1 MTYPNS
7 IALAMTKSVQK
18 YRYQAINARGK
29 TTVGEI
35 VAQNPAL
42 AKALLRKQGL
52 AQITIEPVQKM
63 AFRRSIARQEIL
75 LAIKTLATL
84 ISAGIVLTQ
93 ALQICQ
99 QNTQNAQLT
108 TILGQIKQDIE
119 TGENFATAI
128 GKHQAVFGQLSVALI
143 DAGEKSGT
151 LDLMLNKIAT
161 HLETQSKL
169 KATISHAIRY
179 PITVLAVASVVM
191 AVLLLKVV
199 PIFANSFASMGQDLP
214 LITQMVL
221 QLSNLLRAYFWY
233 GLLGLV
239 VFGGVGLHGLL
250 HRPAWQLAAIKKITR
265 LPLIGKLY
273 TRVANARF
281 ASTLATTFGAGMIL
295 TDALQLSLKAT
306 NNPLFITQSQA
317 IIAQVQ
323 AGSRLSSVMIQ
334 TGLFSPMSV
343 QLVAAGEESGK
354 LTEMLDTIAQYHEQQ
369 TATQVQA
376 LTAWLEPVM
385 IVGLGLMVGLLIL
398 AMYLPIFNMGMGAR

>member
-1 MTYPNS
+1 
-7 IALAMTKSVQK
+7 MTKSTQK
-18 YRYQAINARGK
+18 YRYQAISARGK
-29 TTVGEI
+29 PTTGEI
-35 VAQNPAL
+35 AAQNPAL
-42 AKALLRKQGL
+42 AKAMLRKQGFSQIQVHL
-52 AQITIEPVQKM
+52 SAQKQFGKQLFERIGE
-63 AFRRSIARQEIL
+63 QEIL
-75 LAIKTLATL
+75 LAIKMLATL
-84 ISAGIVLTQ
+84 IGAGIVVTQ

-99 QNTQNAQLT
+99 QNTQNARLT
-108 TILGQIKQDIE
+108 AILGQIKQDIE
-119 TGENFATAI
+119 TGDAFAVAI
-128 GKHQAVFGQLSVALI
+128 GKHQAIFGQLGVALI

-169 KATISHAIRY
+169 KASISQAIRY

-221 QLSNLLRAYFWY
+221 QLSDFLRGYFWY

-239 VFGGVGLHGLL
+239 VLGGGGWYGWL
-250 HRPAWQLAAIKKITR
+250 HRPAWQLALINKITR
-265 LPLIGKLY
+265 LPVFGKLY
-273 TRVANARF
+273 VGTANARF

-306 NNPLFITQSQA
+306 NSPLFITQSQA

-323 AGSRLSSVMIQ
+323 AGSRLSNVMAQ
-334 TGLFSPMSV
+334 TRLFSPMSV
-343 QLVAAGEESGK
+343 QLVAVGEESGK

-369 TATQVQA
+369 TAAQVQA

-385 IVGLGLMVGLLIL
+385 IVVLGLVVGVLIL

>member
-1 MTYPNS
+1 MTCPNS

-29 TTVGEI
+29 TTTGEI

-63 AFRRSIARQEIL
+63 AFKRRIARQEIL

-99 QNTQNAQLT
+99 QNCNDDRLTQ
-108 TILGQIKQDIE
+108 ILGQIKQDIE

-199 PIFANSFASMGQDLP
+199 PIFASSFASMGQDLP
-214 LITQMVL
+214 LITQIVL
-221 QLSNLLRAYFWY
+221 QLSDFLQAYFWY
-233 GLLGLV
+233 GCLAV
-239 VFGGVGLHGLL
+239 AIGVGALYFLR
-250 HRPAWQLAAIKKITR
+250 HRSNWQLALHRLALR
-265 LPLIGKLY
+265 LPMLGKILLS
-273 TRVANARF
+273 TANARF
-281 ASTLATTFGAGMIL
+281 ASTLATTFGAGVVL
-295 TDALQLSLKAT
+295 TEAITLSLKAT
-306 NNPLFITQSQA
+306 GNPLFIQQNHA
-317 IIAQVQ
+317 IVSQVQ
-323 AGSRLSSVMIQ
+323 VGNRLSVAMQ
-334 TGLFSPMSV
+334 ATGLFLPMSV
-343 QLVAAGEESGK
+343 QLVAVGEESGK
-354 LTEMLDTIAQYHEQQ
+354 LTEMLTTIAQYHQEQ
-369 TATQVQA
+369 TENQVKS
-376 LTAWLEPVM
+376 LTSWLEPVM
-385 IVGLGLMVGLLIL
+385 IVGLGLMVGVLIL
-398 AMYLPIFNMGMGAR
+398 AMYLPIFNMGMGAT